1 MSDRIPSLM
10 GQSFVSAAMMPFECL
25 PTNCLDKKNWPPFFP
40 SFKFRGRISRRRSR
54 AISQEPSGNST
65 KLPNLSRLRR
75 TRGIHFTQHRHCT
88 GLLLRQDRS
97 PSHGKNADKVNTAT
111 GFFCKCQKCLFSE
124 LHAPGGNF
132 ILLAPPCFNFK
143 YMGRN
148 GKTRAWRMLQRAATL
163 LPSRTLLSR
172 LE

>member
-1 MSDRIPSLM
+1 M
-10 GQSFVSAAMMPFECL
+10 
-25 PTNCLDKKNWPPFFP
+25 PTNQPPAEKRKIRLHFSVFQISWPHFQKTVAQFL
-40 SFKFRGRISRRRSR
+40 SSRVE
-54 AISQEPSGNST
+54 IYST
-65 KLPNLSRLRR
+65 KFTNLSGLRR

-88 GLLLRQDRS
+88 GLLLRRDRS
-97 PSHGKNADKVNTAT
+97 PSHGKNADKVNTT
-111 GFFCKCQKCLFSE
+111 TFFFCKCQKCLFSE

-163 LPSRTLLSR
+163 LPSLTLSFLDLNKCGR
-172 LE
+172 